1 MSAESSGG
9 KNGGKG
15 FLEKLAENEKYRK
28 VIIGVGLVGIGLIF
42 LFRLSEKREYGR
54 RGGWDRFLAARGY
67 GRAVRGPAAAE
78 SGADYFRHT
87 GRRKRKGSRHS
98 GADGRVCLRNRG
110 KKEQPGHAGQ
120 IRNRFAENGDKRQRR
135 EDLHHCKGRGRKR
148 AGPSRHRSPAGRQRR
163 CRCLRR
169 GDNPTVQQNIT
180 SAVTTALHISSI
192 QVCVIKAK

>member
-42 LFRLSEKREYGR
+42 LSGFLKSGNTGGGTAGTVSSQPAVTAEQYANRLEQSLEQILSGIQGAGNAKVLVTLEQTAEYVYATEEKKSNQ
-54 RGGWDRFLAARGY
+54 AAQDK
-67 GRAVRGPAAAE
+67 
-78 SGADYFRHT
+78 SGVDSQKTETNDSDEKTYIIV
-87 GRRKRKGSRHS
+87 KD
-98 GADGRVCLRNRG
+98 ADGSERALPVTEVQPVVKGVVVVCDG
-110 KKEQPGHAGQ
+110 
-120 IRNRFAENGDKRQRR
+120 
-135 EDLHHCKGRGRKR
+135 
-148 AGPSRHRSPAGRQRR
+148 
-163 CRCLRR
+163 